1 MKNDKPTRDLF
12 ISAMNHLSSFSDLL
26 FRFVL
31 FLLLSLTNLCGEKV
45 TLCLEFICIVFCFFF
60 FYFLCLSGN
69 QKTRKFIIER
79 GLLPRRSLSLSP
91 LFILLCLMTLFRN
104 GETELI
110 IYALSATKQS
120 I

>member
-12 ISAMNHLSSFSDLL
+12 ISAVNHLSSFSDLL
-26 FRFVL
+26 FHFVL
-31 FLLLSLTNLCGEKV
+31 FLLLSLTNLCEEKV
-45 TLCLEFICIVFCFFF
+45 NSMFGIYLYCFFF

-91 LFILLCLMTLFRN
+91 LFILLLCLMTLFRN

-110 IYALSATKQS
+110 IYALLSTKQS